1 MGFIRKVLF
10 VATAGLSGRVFK
22 DDSKGRTAKADTK
35 PARKREQAN
44 RNRTKVT
51 RPKRQAARRAQ
62 PQAARRAKPKAARR
76 AKPQAAR
83 RAQPQT
89 ARTST
94 AAPIVGSGNGTTN
107 ELERVAGLHE
117 RGALTDQEFAA
128 AKAKILETSLT
139 PDGSDRSPAT
149 FQAVDAS
156 VAAAR
161 RLAEL
166 AANDPG
172 ASVTTFSND

>member
-22 DDSKGRTAKADTK
+22 DDSKGRTAKADKK
-35 PARKREQAN
+35 PARQREQAK

-51 RPKRQAARRAQ
+51 RPKRQAARRAK
-62 PQAARRAKPKAARR
+62 PQAARR

-83 RAQPQT
+83 RAKPQT

-128 AKAKILETSLT
+128 AKAKILETSLI